1 MLRFFTSEEEI
12 QNSPKPEGYAS
23 QIKVGDLKYADLSGP
38 NGVPDGKIDSY
49 DKTDIG
55 WSAPRYMFGLDFSGE
70 YKGFDFRV
78 FFKG

>member
-38 NGVPDGKIDSY
+38 NGVPDGKLIVMI
-49 DKTDIG
+49 KPI
-55 WSAPRYMFGLDFSGE
+55 
-70 YKGFDFRV
+70 
-78 FFKG
+78 